1 MTFILRIFYYI
12 KKSENILIYDIQ
24 NCYGFKTLLGV
35 RFHNIDAFIQIYDG
49 NKYLALLSRT
59 WFDEICDRIKY
70 LVSERSG
77 ITDSIHLIFA
87 TIRIGSY
94 NSLPIEKILTFHV
107 L

>member
-1 MTFILRIFYYI
+1 MTYKTVMGSKPLR
-12 KKSENILIYDIQ
+12 
-24 NCYGFKTLLGV
+24 V
-35 RFHNIDAFIQIYDG
+35 RFHNIDAFIQIYDR
-49 NKYLALLSRT
+49 NKYLVLLSRT

-94 NSLPIEKILTFHV
+94 NSLPIEKILTFHNV
-107 L
+107 ITLIKSVVN